1 MNSVIELMSDLY
13 FISQCV
19 KFAELSDEQLDNLF
33 DYKNKLIKL
42 YEENYKKT
50 NL

>member
-13 FISQCV
+13 FISQCI
-19 KFAELSDEQLDNLF
+19 KFGELTEKQLNDLF